1 MDSASNGDQSA
12 FVPKLTY
19 LAMSQGFAR
28 ELVTRVAR
36 QANNLSE
43 VVYSSPRRR
52 RKLNIAEPNIIHSI
66 VIGI

>member
-12 FVPKLTY
+12 FVPKLTH
-19 LAMSQGFAR
+19 LAMSQGFPR

-36 QANNLSE
+36 HANNLSE
-43 VVYSSPRRR
+43 VVYSSARRR
-52 RKLNIAEPNIIHSI
+52 RKLNIPEPNIIHSI